1 MAAALVSD
9 DSFLDEYEDKALP
22 IGYRFVPRDHE
33 LISFYLFN
41 KIKGF
46 QLPSDV
52 VKNIDF
58 YYLDPFH
65 FSPCEF
71 KHGRKNNEAYY
82 FTKTKEIRSKMDR
95 IERHTRNGYW
105 KSCGKAEEIKHGDR
119 IIGLKRLFVFHWRI
133 PELGFG
139 NWVMHEFSLHP
150 TLLIPHPLLDEKIK
164 AKIQRCVICRI
175 VNRESYYGV

>member
-1 MAAALVSD
+1 
-9 DSFLDEYEDKALP
+9 
-22 IGYRFVPRDHE
+22 
-33 LISFYLFN
+33 
-41 KIKGF
+41 
-46 QLPSDV
+46 
-52 VKNIDF
+52 
-58 YYLDPFH
+58 
-65 FSPCEF
+65 
-71 KHGRKNNEAYY
+71 
-82 FTKTKEIRSKMDR
+82 MDR

-164 AKIQRCVICRI
+164 AK
-175 VNRESYYGV
+175 